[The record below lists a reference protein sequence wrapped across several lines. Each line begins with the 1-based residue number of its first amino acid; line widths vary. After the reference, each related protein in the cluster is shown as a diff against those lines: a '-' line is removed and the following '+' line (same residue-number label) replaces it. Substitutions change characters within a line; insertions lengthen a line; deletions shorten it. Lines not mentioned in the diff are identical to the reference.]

1 MHLYREFG
9 QAYKAPIYPPFK
21 KKAGLQVLPERQRGN
36 GKNAEHIPMSLKT
49 ESGQCQTVP
58 TLHTKSVFQRDDKT
72 QAVK

>member
-1 MHLYREFG
+1 MYREFG

-58 TLHTKSVFQRDDKT
+58 NLAHEVCVFQRDDKT